1 MLFRPFHRQP
11 PMSRA
16 PDDDLL
22 RPTLASDLDV
32 RAFGHPFRPQSILWP
47 TFFGGPIAGG
57 ALFGLNYIR
66 LGRRDLAARTWI
78 AGLVLGLALGFVI
91 GWYVIDPGARAGT
104 GPDKRLVRYA
114 IAGSSV
120 AIGWFVAK
128 HQEPRF
134 AAWES
139 AAEKPPANL
148 WLPGIL
154 AVLGGV
160 ALLLGA
166 ILAAYFLRRG

>member
-1 MLFRPFHRQP
+1 
-11 PMSRA
+11 MSRA
-16 PDDDLL
+16 NDDELL
-22 RPTLASDLDV
+22 RPTLPADLDV

-47 TFFGGPIAGG
+47 TFFGGPLAGG
-57 ALFGLNYIR
+57 IVFGMNYAR

-78 AGLVLGLALGFVI
+78 AGLALALALGCVIGRFVI
-91 GWYVIDPGARAGT
+91 GAEAGG

-114 IAGSSV
+114 VAGFSV

-139 AAEKPPANL
+139 ATEKPPANL
-148 WLPGIL
+148 WLPGLL
-154 AVLGGV
+154 AVLAGAAV
-160 ALLLGA
+160 FVGA
-166 ILAAYFLRRG
+166 IAATLLAIRS